1 MGINFHENAA
11 TTSIV
16 LLQTAQNGKLISF
29 VVARPPGLRF
39 AVLHFEETVSKQSD
53 KLFVDG
59 FSLGWSV
66 ESHFCVNCVMVIGAV
81 SKRIKSATICP
92 IENLLIQVV
101 S

>member
-1 MGINFHENAA
+1 MLA

-16 LLQTAQNGKLISF
+16 LLQKVQNGKLISF

-66 ESHFCVNCVMVIGAV
+66 ESHFCVNCVNCVMVIGAV
-81 SKRIKSATICP
+81 SKRINSATSP